1 MCKYVNS
8 KTLPA
13 YSMFWVFGCAAAVV
27 VDVVAAAMLVDG
39 VECCCFSVHYCY

>member
-13 YSMFWVFGCAAAVV
+13 YSMFSVFVCDAAADVVDVAVV
-27 VDVVAAAMLVDG
+27 VVVA
-39 VECCCFSVHYCY
+39 VECYCFSVHYCY